1 MATNIISQE
10 ESKLDK
16 PKQHLLIQK
25 ITNLIST
32 GDDNTSYKKTIDK
45 LARKLLEEVGTERTT
60 ERPINIIENNLK
72 KLEIEKQELE
82 ENKTKKIQLE
92 EINKKIKNEQT
103 EKINGLEIIKAIK
116 RKKEEENIEEEII
129 KINEK
134 SLEEI
139 KNKKEKINE
148 NKKEE
153 KINKKE
159 KNNLIYILIFTIILI
174 LTVASFLINANNLIK
189 YILLFLSILAFIF
202 LGIKINKDIKIK
214 NKKIEEK
221 NKIKKEQE
229 ILENLISEKNEEIK
243 KLKNKKEEK
252 NNAQKIEIKN
262 KYNLSE
268 KIIEDYFACNLEEI
282 KNILEKKENEIKSA
296 SLKIHEV
303 EIESKSIMA
312 NLEKAAQI
320 EEEIQNQK
328 EKKQEL
334 VKLSNAIQIA
344 KQTIEEAYDE
354 MKNKVTP
361 EFTKNLSKAA
371 EQISQN
377 RYKNVKF
384 SDEEGLT
391 VEKENGEFIG
401 ANRLST
407 GTIDQMY
414 LSLRLSIASQIS
426 KEKIPIILDEAFA
439 YYDDERLKS
448 SMQYLAENYKEYQ
461 IIILT
466 CSTREKE
473 ALEELKLK
481 YNEITM

>member
-10 ESKLDK
+10 ESRLDK

-32 GDDNTSYKKTIDK
+32 GNDNTSYKKTIDK
-45 LARKLLEEVGTERTT
+45 LTKKLLEEVGTERTT

-72 KLEIEKQELE
+72 KLEMEKNELE
-82 ENKTKKIQLE
+82 ENKIKKIQLE
-92 EINKKIKNEQT
+92 EINKKIKKEQI
-103 EKINGLEIIKAIK
+103 EKTNQLEIIKEIK
-116 RKKEEENIEEEII
+116 KKKEEENIEEEII

-139 KNKKEKINE
+139 KNKIAKINE
-148 NKKEE
+148 NKKE
-153 KINKKE
+153 KNINKKE
-159 KNNLIYILIFTIILI
+159 KNNLIYILIFIINLI
-174 LTVASFLINANNLIK
+174 FTVTSFLTNTDNLIK
-189 YILLFLSILAFIF
+189 YILLFLSITIFIF
-202 LGIKINKDIKIK
+202 LSLKINKSIKIK
-214 NKKIEEK
+214 NKETEEK

-229 ILENLISEKNEEIK
+229 ILENLIIEKKEEIK

-252 NNAQKIEIKN
+252 NNIHKTEIKN

-282 KNILEKKENEIKSA
+282 KNILEKKENEIKNA
-296 SLKIHEV
+296 DLKMHEV
-303 EIESKSIMA
+303 EIENKSIML
-312 NLEKAAQI
+312 NLEKSAQI
-320 EEEIQNQK
+320 EEDIQEQK
-328 EKKQEL
+328 ERKKEL

-361 EFTKNLSKAA
+361 EFTKNLSKSA
-371 EQISQN
+371 EQISQK

-391 VEKENGEFIG
+391 VEKENGEYIS
-401 ANRLST
+401 ANCLST

-426 KEKIPIILDEAFA
+426 KEKIPIILDEAFV
-439 YYDDERLKS
+439 YYDNERLKS
-448 SMQYLAENYKEYQ
+448 SMLYLIENYNEYQ

-466 CSTREKE
+466 CNTREKQ
-473 ALEELKLK
+473 ALEELNFK
-481 YNEITM
+481 YNEIKM